1 MEPMTHYESLRF
13 MLLLPFSME
22 GGDTADFSRDEILTV
37 LRLAKNI
44 HESAQAAECAA
55 ATLGDYV
62 ARAEAAE
69 AEVARLRAAI
79 SEMADAYAAYRGKFG
94 GTGIAGE
101 LRAILSG
108 DA

>member
-1 MEPMTHYESLRF
+1 MAWHNDIENMVHQHVKPYDKAA
-13 MLLLPFSME
+13 MLAHAI
-22 GGDTADFSRDEILTV
+22 TAIAWDVVNRQTGQLNRLDEV
-37 LRLAKNI
+37 VD
-44 HESAQAAECAA
+44 E
-55 ATLGDYV
+55 AT